1 MNRVRT
7 MYSARGWRHY
17 LFLGVLLF
25 AGFVLLA
32 RIIFLG
38 DIRRVFLQSAGK
50 SAEKVETLP
59 GIRGNIVDRN
69 GEVLALSTP
78 GYSIS
83 VNPSQTD
90 FTDSEVVKIADTLG
104 LDRRALDLSLSKSQK
119 KSFLFISRKVS
130 REKGMALQASGIK
143 GLKYEPEYHRYY
155 PAAET
160 TSHVIGKTNIDG
172 IGTEGLELS
181 LDEELRGNPGEKIV
195 LRDLRG
201 GFIRDLEYKAI
212 PEFGSDIRLTIDM
225 NLQFIAYKE
234 LKSAI
239 KSHRAKSGS
248 LIMLDVG
255 SGEILAMVNQPSYN
269 PNEGVVDIASM
280 RNRAVTDVY
289 EPGSTIKPFAIL
301 AALEAEEYEADTIVD
316 TSPGTFQVSGHQ
328 INDPRDYGKLS
339 LPGIIKHSSN
349 VGIAKIALELPK
361 YSIYE
366 ILQRAGLGQRV
377 DVHLPGERS
386 GQLVNDKLDIGIER
400 AALAYGYGLTV
411 TPLQLASAYLR
422 IASGGLARRVSLLR
436 REQEY
441 AQKPEQVYLENHTHS
456 VMKMMELVASSEGT
470 GRFAALENYRVAGKT
485 GTAQILKKGRY
496 ESSSHNVWFVGIV
509 PVSKPRLLIITVVN
523 DPQAGMSGGGTVA
536 APIFARVARHSLRI
550 LGVEPDKKSLIL
562 SQQSEERLKQ
572 G

>member
-1 MNRVRT
+1 MFL
-7 MYSARGWRHY
+7 SA
-17 LFLGVLLF
+17 LFTV
-25 AGFVLLA
+25 GFFLLA
-32 RIIFLG
+32 RVIFLG
-38 DIRRVFLQSAGK
+38 DVNKVFLQAAGK
-50 SAEKVETLP
+50 SSERVERLP

-83 VNPSQTD
+83 VNPAKID
-90 FTDSEVVKIADTLG
+90 FADTEVQKIADILG
-104 LDRRALDLSLSKSQK
+104 MDKKALDLNLFKSQK

-130 REKGMALQASGIK
+130 REMGMALQASGIK

-160 TSHVIGKTNIDG
+160 ASHVIGKTNIDG

-181 LDEELRGNPGEKIV
+181 LEDELRGHPGEKIV

-212 PEFGSDIRLTIDM
+212 PKFGNDIRLTIDM

-301 AALEAEEYEADTIVD
+301 AALEAEEYEADTVVD
-316 TSPGTFQVSGHQ
+316 TSPGIFQVSGHQ
-328 INDPRDYGKLS
+328 ITDPRDYGKLS
-339 LPGIIKHSSN
+339 LPKIIKHSSN
-349 VGIAKIALELPK
+349 VGIAKIAMELPK
-361 YSIYE
+361 HAIYE
-366 ILQRAGLGQRV
+366 ILRRAGLGQRV

-386 GQLVNDKLDIGIER
+386 GQLTNDKLEIEIER

-422 IASGGLARRVSLLR
+422 IASGGLATRVSLLR
-436 REQEY
+436 REREY
-441 AQKPEQVYLENHTHS
+441 AQIPERVYLESHAQT
-456 VMKMMELVASSEGT
+456 VMQMMELVTSSEGT

-550 LGVEPDKKSLIL
+550 LGVEPDKHSLLL
-562 SQQSEERLKQ
+562 SQQSEKRLKQ

>member
-17 LFLGVLLF
+17 LFLGVLLL

-38 DIRRVFLQSAGK
+38 DVQRVFLQSAGK
-50 SAEKVETLP
+50 SSEKVETLP

-90 FTDSEVVKIADTLG
+90 FADSEVVKIADTLG
-104 LDRRALDLSLSKSQK
+104 LDKEALDLDLSKSQK

-130 REKGMALQASGIK
+130 REKGMALQESGIK

-155 PAAET
+155 PGAET

-212 PEFGSDIRLTIDM
+212 PQFGNDIRLTIDM

-255 SGEILAMVNQPSYN
+255 SGELLAMVNQPSYN

-289 EPGSTIKPFAIL
+289 EPGSTIKPFVIL
-301 AALEAEEYEADTIVD
+301 AALETEEYEADTIVD
-316 TSPGTFQVSGHQ
+316 TSPGIFQVSGHQ
-328 INDPRDYGKLS
+328 INDPRDYGKLPLS
-339 LPGIIKHSSN
+339 GIIKHSSN

-377 DVHLPGERS
+377 GVHLPGERS

-400 AALAYGYGLTV
+400 AALAYGYGVTV

-436 REQEY
+436 REREY
-441 AQKPEQVYLENHTHS
+441 AQKPEQVYLESHTQS
-456 VMKMMELVASSEGT
+456 VMQMMELVASSEGT

-562 SQQSEERLKQ
+562 SQQSDERLKQ

>member
-38 DIRRVFLQSAGK
+38 DVRRVFLQSAGK
-50 SAEKVETLP
+50 SSEKVETLP

-90 FTDSEVVKIADTLG
+90 FADSEVVKIADTLG
-104 LDRRALDLSLSKSQK
+104 LDKEALDLDLSKSQK

-130 REKGMALQASGIK
+130 REKGMALQESGIK

-155 PAAET
+155 PGAET

-212 PEFGSDIRLTIDM
+212 PQFGNDIRLTIDM

-255 SGEILAMVNQPSYN
+255 SGEMLAMVNQPSYN

-289 EPGSTIKPFAIL
+289 EPGSTIKPFVIL
-301 AALEAEEYEADTIVD
+301 AALETEEYEADTIVD
-316 TSPGTFQVSGHQ
+316 TSPGIFQVSGHQ
-328 INDPRDYGKLS
+328 INDPRDYGKLPLS
-339 LPGIIKHSSN
+339 GIIKHSSN

-377 DVHLPGERS
+377 GVHLPGERS

-400 AALAYGYGLTV
+400 AALAYGYGVTV

-436 REQEY
+436 REREY
-441 AQKPEQVYLENHTHS
+441 AQKPEQVYLESHTQS
-456 VMKMMELVASSEGT
+456 VMQMMELVASSEGT

-562 SQQSEERLKQ
+562 SQQSDERLKQ